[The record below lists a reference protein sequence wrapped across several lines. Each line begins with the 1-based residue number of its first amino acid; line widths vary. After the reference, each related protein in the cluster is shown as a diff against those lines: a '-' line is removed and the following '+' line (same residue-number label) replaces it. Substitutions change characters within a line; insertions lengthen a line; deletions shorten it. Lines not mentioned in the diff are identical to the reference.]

1 MLLSVIAV
9 IPPQLLSMFNVNIYV
24 SSAQP
29 AFWGTSDP
37 LVFVFIQILGSVMK
51 SAKVIL
57 FPHSLINLYHK
68 LT

>member
-37 LVFVFIQILGSVMK
+37 LVHNLNAGKVSVIYK
-51 SAKVIL
+51 CIIFNIIYNHSWSAL
-57 FPHSLINLYHK
+57 F
-68 LT
+68 